1 MTMWCVIW
9 YDMAW
14 PESRQTPGYWL
25 RYLKKIVPRVEWAH
39 NTPRRQFARYE
50 CWNLLTHCS
59 VAFRR
64 REIPSF
70 CFVLCFKVIKVM
82 KNGTKTNK
90 YLRRIKND
98 ANELARAKARTAK
111 RRVKSPTNSH
121 LLFFVWGKRELFF
134 CLMLIILIIFCVF
147 LLLPLF
153 RARSPLLVSFRH
165 KHFLSFFFLLHEP
178 SLAGGDEFILFRR
191 KQFEEFLSSKTWMAQ
206 QWEEEN

>member
-1 MTMWCVIW
+1 MW

-25 RYLKKIVPRVEWAH
+25 RYLKKIVQRVEWAH
-39 NTPRRQFARYE
+39 NTPRRQLARYE

-64 REIPSF
+64 REILSF

-98 ANELARAKARTAK
+98 ANELARANARTAK

-121 LLFFVWGKRELFF
+121 LLFSVWGKKELFF
-134 CLMLIILIIFCVF
+134 LFDAYHINYLLCLSPPPSLPCTLATACLI
-147 LLLPLF
+147 
-153 RARSPLLVSFRH
+153 STQT
-165 KHFLSFFFLLHEP
+165 FFFFFILLHEP

-191 KQFEEFLSSKTWMAQ
+191 KQFEEFLSNKHGWHSEKRK
-206 QWEEEN
+206 N